1 MSSDDLPKVTEQVSG
16 ENLSLLILVEQ
27 DVLDIARKLCSL
39 SDHREDRSQI
49 FVAEMFSERAPLTC
63 RGLTEPSTLP
73 NPMRVAHQ

>member
-49 FVAEMFSERAPLTC
+49 FVAEMFSE
-63 RGLTEPSTLP
+63 
-73 NPMRVAHQ
+73 